1 MYKLRMGKSTPD
13 LQQQFIS
20 AIADSSSFLALFS
33 CLEDVYFFM
42 KDRNSRFMAANKLQ
56 LEKMGLAS
64 EADVIGKSDF
74 DFFPSYM
81 TAHYH
86 ADDQRVME
94 SQKPIHHKVEL
105 VANPDGSVSW
115 HITSKFPL
123 LNSKGKCIGLAGIMR
138 DLDKSTGAWKP
149 QRQMEGV
156 MDYINKHFSEVIDM
170 GDLARLAG
178 LSISQFD
185 RRFRAAFGQT
195 PSRFLIHFR
204 LTKASQLLS
213 AKQLHHQP
221 YRARGRLL

>member
-1 MYKLRMGKSTPD
+1 
-13 LQQQFIS
+13 
-20 AIADSSSFLALFS
+20 
-33 CLEDVYFFM
+33 M
-42 KDRNSRFMAANKLQ
+42 KDRESRFMGANKLQ

-64 EADVIGKSDF
+64 ESDVIGKSDF

-94 SQKPIHHKVEL
+94 TKKPIRHKVEL

-123 LNSKGKCIGLAGIMR
+123 LNKNGKCIGLAGIMR

-149 QRQMEGV
+149 QQQMAEA
-156 MDYINKHFSEVIDM
+156 MEHINQHYDETIEVA
-170 GDLARLAG
+170 DLARLAG

-195 PSRFLIHFR
+195 PSRFLIQFR
-204 LTKASQLLS
+204 LTKASQQLVKTNDTISHIAHAVGFYDHSHFSREFQKTFGLS
-213 AKQLHHQP
+213 PGQ
-221 YRARGRLL
+221 YRKEHSYSEG